1 MTKTRRIPF
10 AFNRNI
16 RSLIAIILLYACIS
30 AIIGRVESKDDDDN
44 IKDEE
49 VKEISSEE
57 DNEMQANY
65 KQDLAGNNLQ
75 APEGG
80 PMTDLTKYAV
90 FPQGESRD
98 FLRFLRNIHYD
109 HRQMPDEEADE
120 PVVVHVSVEI
130 PNIRAVSEVTMDYSM
145 EIFFRESWLD
155 PRLTYDIGEFKNKTE
170 LVLHETYTNYIW
182 HPDTFIPNAIYSK
195 NPNKN
200 SISHRSLLRLYSDGH
215 ILYSRSFNFY
225 VCKLGIESYAYTADE
240 LVYEWSN
247 GRGKWLGKVKAIL
260 LHKIELPDFRI
271 KEVFVTSAIRSY
283 STGNFSRLHICF
295 VFIRSAG
302 FCLLQLIVP
311 STAIVFTAW
320 ISLWMEDETEFQDM
334 ISVMLAI
341 VFLLFSYNEFMPRVS
356 YLKAL
361 DVWLSVCFMT
371 IFLSLIKLVLIKYMK
386 QKVRIRR
393 DLSMRS
399 TSFPPTRT
407 LERDRFFSTHT
418 GYTTVLSNG
427 SIRELIGPQSD
438 YYHCF
443 QINGDPVRPRL
454 PSIMKT
460 NGYTSNG
467 LAGTKMPSKVFNDEE
482 DSKKKKRSSKNLFS
496 RLKHYR
502 KMELTIEFIN
512 TFHWWCTFI
521 AFLLFAIFFFLVY
534 PNIWASVIDP
544 ACKRENAEWFAH
556 VP

>member
-10 AFNRNI
+10 TFNPNI
-16 RSLIAIILLYACIS
+16 RSIILFYACIS
-30 AIIGRVESKDDDDN
+30 IVESKDDDDN
-44 IKDEE
+44 IKDQEI
-49 VKEISSEE
+49 KEISSEE
-57 DNEMQANY
+57 DNAMQANY

-75 APEGG
+75 APENG
-80 PMTDLTKYAV
+80 PMTDLAKYAV

-98 FLRFLRNIHYD
+98 FLRFLRNIQYD
-109 HRQMPDEEADE
+109 HRQMPDEEANE

-155 PRLTYDIGEFKNKTE
+155 PRLTYDIGDFKNKTE

-215 ILYSRSFNFY
+215 ILYSRRISVVAECSMDLTLARYSLNFY

-399 TSFPPTRT
+399 TSFSPARPF
-407 LERDRFFSTHT
+407 ERDRFLSTHT

-427 SIRELIGPQSD
+427 SIRELIDPQSD

-443 QINGDPVRPRL
+443 QINGDPVRPRM
-454 PSIMKT
+454 PSIMKS

-467 LAGTKMPSKVFNDEE
+467 LADTKMSSKVFNDEE
-482 DSKKKKRSSKNLFS
+482 DSKENKRLCKKLFS

-512 TFHWWCTFI
+512 IFHWG
-521 AFLLFAIFFFLVY
+521 
-534 PNIWASVIDP
+534 SVIDP